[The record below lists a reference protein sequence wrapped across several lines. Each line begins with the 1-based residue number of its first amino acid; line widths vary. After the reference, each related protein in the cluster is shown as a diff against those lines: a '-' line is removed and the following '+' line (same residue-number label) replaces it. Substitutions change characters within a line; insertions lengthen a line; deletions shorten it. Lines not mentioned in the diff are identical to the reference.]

1 MVTISTFP
9 LLKVLLHFFNGHH
22 LSDLIQA
29 KLFYWEIF
37 IIIKQTRMPSKEFKS
52 QLFKKLWHLTVFILD
67 NDVRNIQTSDN
78 NLCITFNFSR
88 YLYTHKFWFVT
99 WSPMQIQHSKG
110 LVLGKDTIVS
120 TNIYCSLFIGGSLA
134 LRQNL
139 KVRPFKEN
147 HHLRVQKLRV
157 FFPNLLVSP
166 WSVRF
171 KNLQTV
177 YQVEERKKAK
187 QNEDCLCNKQY
198 IKKYGY
204 HCICLEN
211 ILKIK
216 KCTRLAKIKP
226 TYKHITRR

>member
-1 MVTISTFP
+1 MMSETY
-9 LLKVLLHFFNGHH
+9 KH
-22 LSDLIQA
+22 Q
-29 KLFYWEIF
+29 
-37 IIIKQTRMPSKEFKS
+37 II
-52 QLFKKLWHLTVFILD
+52 
-67 NDVRNIQTSDN
+67 
-78 NLCITFNFSR
+78 NFSR

-99 WSPMQIQHSKG
+99 WSPMQIQHSEG

-139 KVRPFKEN
+139 TVRPFKEN
-147 HHLRVQKLRV
+147 HYLVVQKLS
-157 FFPNLLVSP
+157 FFFSLECKIQTSNNIV
-166 WSVRF
+166 
-171 KNLQTV
+171 LQTV
-177 YQVEERKKAK
+177 YQVEEREKAK

-216 KCTRLAKIKP
+216 KCTMLVKVKP
-226 TYKHITRR
+226 THKHITRR